1 MKKLLLVVDYQ
12 NDFVVGA
19 LGFLDAVKIYSNVKE
34 KILNYEKNNDD
45 VIFTSDTHKEDY
57 MDTIE
62 GKSLPIKHC
71 IEGSE
76 GHKFYKDIND
86 FASHHLVLKKDTYPC
101 VKLFSTL
108 KGSEYES
115 IEVIGVVTNICV
127 LSNAVILKSLFPN
140 TPIIVDSKCC
150 ASNNKKLEEEAYD
163 ILRNLAIIV
172 K

>member
-12 NDFVVGA
+12 NDFVDGA
-19 LGFLDAVKIYSNVKE
+19 LGFLDAVKIYPNVKE

-86 FASHHLVLKKDTYPC
+86 LASHHLVLKKDTYPC